1 MAEEQQPV
9 EQTNQQ
15 DNVVPATTLPP
26 QAQPR
31 KSGMFVPIAIAVV
44 ATFIFVLLL
53 DGHFKNKKPDIPP
66 RKPRPV
72 KTLVATPV
80 DGALTLKYPGKTRAA
95 KQVEIG
101 FQVSGS
107 LIDLSVNSGD
117 VVKKDQVLARLDPR
131 DFQNTLEARNAD
143 YLNAKLNLER
153 QQKLFASATIPKS
166 KLDDAVAAFK
176 VAEASK
182 NIAEKSRQDCI
193 LKAPFDGVVAKRYVD
208 NFQSVT
214 QGSAVISLQ
223 DLSSLEIEVDFP
235 EWLVAKARSIAQSTV
250 ATATYDS
257 LPGKTIAL
265 RVREFAAEAD
275 PQTRT
280 YPVRF
285 SMLDNPDAVQ
295 ADILPGMTASVQLV
309 LTPKQGSPSVFR
321 LPVWSVVSD
330 GKDAQPYVYIV
341 KDEKQTP
348 WTVIQRKVKL
358 GEMAGDS
365 VLIKEGLQEGDRVI
379 VAGASQ
385 LENGFAVRDLPL
397 FIKAKPAPAET
408 K

>member
-1 MAEEQQPV
+1 MAEE
-9 EQTNQQ
+9 EQTTGQQ
-15 DNVVPATTLPP
+15 NLQGEDIQATTSSSRP
-26 QAQPR
+26 QPR
-31 KSGMFVPIAIAVV
+31 KSGVFIPIAIAML
-44 ATFIFVLLL
+44 ATFVFVLLL

-66 RKPRPV
+66 LKPRPV
-72 KTLVATPV
+72 KTIVATPV
-80 DGALTLKYPGKTRAA
+80 DGALTLKYPGKTRSA

-101 FQVSGS
+101 FQVGGS
-107 LIDLSVNSGD
+107 LVDLAVNSGD

-143 YLNAKLNLER
+143 YLNAKINMER
-153 QQKLFASATIPKS
+153 QQKLYAAATIPKS

-182 NIAEKSRQDCI
+182 NIAEKSRQDCV

-208 NFQSVT
+208 NFQST
-214 QGSAVISLQ
+214 AQGAPVISLQ

-235 EWLVAKARSIAQSTV
+235 EWLVAKARSIAQSTT

-257 LPGKTIAL
+257 LPGKTISL
-265 RVREFAAEAD
+265 RIREFAAEAD

-285 SMLDNPDAVQ
+285 SMLENPDAVQ
-295 ADILPGMTASVQLV
+295 ADILPGMTASVKLV
-309 LTPKQGSPSVFR
+309 LTPKQGSPKVFQV
-321 LPVWSVVSD
+321 PVWAVVSD
-330 GKDAQPYVYIV
+330 GKETQPYVYIV

-379 VAGASQ
+379 VAGASN

-397 FIKAKPAPAET
+397 FIKAKTSPAET